1 MLLRKQKDIVYL
13 SERLQEKIEDTKEVI
28 RIRISKQDRQRNDQ
42 K

>member
-13 SERLQEKIEDTKEVI
+13 SGRLQEKNKDTKEVI